1 MIILKKRASSL
12 ENALA
17 ILKLFSMNE
26 PELSVTSISKKLA
39 ISKSTAHRLLT
50 SLLSEGFVHKDP
62 QTNLYSLGT
71 SILSLVNIVN
81 SQIHI
86 STEVIPLLNS
96 LVERTNENA
105 HLAILEKDYAVYIQT
120 MKGSYP
126 TNDHIQLGTRKLAY
140 ETAAGK
146 VILAFQSASNHH
158 DSYKEIHTI
167 QANRFAIYEKQNV
180 MEIAVPV
187 YKNDTDVIASLSIT
201 ADTNR
206 VTRRMQKHYIF
217 LLQHAAN
224 ELRKI
229 VQLRKGERIGTT

>member
-1 MIILKKRASSL
+1 MITLRRRASSL

-17 ILKLFSMNE
+17 VLKLFSMNE

-86 STEVIPLLNS
+86 SKEVIPLLNS

-105 HLAILEKDYAVYIQT
+105 HLAILEKQYTVYIQT
-120 MKGSYP
+120 MKGIYP
-126 TNDHIQLGTRKLAY
+126 TNDHIQLGTRKPAD

-146 VILAFQSASNHH
+146 VILAFQSSINNEHH
-158 DSYKEIHTI
+158 EQKHTI
-167 QANRFAIYEKQNV
+167 QANGFAIHEEQNV
-180 MEIAVPV
+180 VEIAVPV
-187 YKNDTDVIASLSIT
+187 YKNNKDVIASLSIT
-201 ADTNR
+201 ADKNR
-206 VTRRMQKHYIF
+206 ITPRKQKHYIY

-224 ELRKI
+224 DLRKI
-229 VQLRKGERIGTT
+229 VLIRKSDKVES